1 MKRTNK
7 NRNTQLENLQT
18 IGLYYTFL
26 RRIAVDS
33 WHFDGLPFD
42 DKDICLRANNIL
54 NDSFISGVPAGLWKD
69 GDFFQVGT
77 ITGSGGV
84 TWYGGYTSYLCTTEI
99 STVNKDISEIATLIP
114 SIHENT
120 SYDFVSIDGM
130 CRHFAQLLYDCDRAI
145 SVNLKAQNT
154 PAILSAPDG
163 QELTV
168 ANLYEQV
175 AGHKP
180 VVYTRDMSPLK
191 SQYDDVRMV
200 AYQTPAQFVSGSI
213 EQVKSM
219 LLSDFLFMVG
229 VNNRTQ
235 AKSAQMTSPEIM
247 QDASTL
253 MVIRNSYQ
261 RAREH
266 FTDQCKEKFGLDV
279 KAEFTD
285 TIIGNE
291 SLIENCSPY
300 GTEQTIEPIDNTSQK
315 EGEK

>member
-1 MKRTNK
+1 MKRINK
-7 NRNTQLENLQT
+7 NKNTQYENIQT

-42 DKDICLRANNIL
+42 DPDICLRANNIL
-54 NDSFISGVPAGLWKD
+54 NDCFVNGLPAGLWKNS
-69 GDFFQVGT
+69 DFFQVGQ
-77 ITGSGGV
+77 IEGASGL
-84 TWYGGYTSYLCTTEI
+84 TWYGGYTKYQCLTQIDATQ
-99 STVNKDISEIATLIP
+99 KDINDIAVLLP
-114 SIHENT
+114 SIHSNS

-130 CRHFAQLLYDCDRAI
+130 CRHFAKLLYECDRAI
-145 SVNLKAQNT
+145 SVNLTAQNT

-163 QELTV
+163 QELTI
-168 ANLYEQV
+168 ANMYEQI

-180 VVYTRDMSPLK
+180 VVYTRNMSPLK

-213 EQVKSM
+213 EQVKNM

-235 AKSAQMTSPEIM
+235 VKSAQITSPEIM

-253 MVIRNSYQ
+253 MIIRSSYQ

-266 FTDQCKEKFGLDV
+266 FCEQCKTKFNLDISCN
-279 KAEFTD
+279 FTD
-285 TIIGNE
+285 NTIGNVSLLNQFTQNIE
-291 SLIENCSPY
+291 SVEGGDLIENS
-300 GTEQTIEPIDNTSQK
+300 NH
-315 EGEK
+315 

>member
-1 MKRTNK
+1 MKRNIKNK
-7 NRNTQLENLQT
+7 NTQLENLQT

-33 WHFDGLPFD
+33 WHFDGLPFQ

-54 NDSFISGVPAGLWKD
+54 NDCFVSGVPAGLWKTD
-69 GDFFQVGT
+69 EFFQVGH
-77 ITGSGGV
+77 ITGSSGL
-84 TWYGGYTSYLCTTEI
+84 TWYGGYTSYQCMTAI
-99 STVNKDISEIATLIP
+99 STISKDISEIATLIP
-114 SIHENT
+114 SIRENT

-130 CRHFAQLLYDCDRAI
+130 CRHFAQLLYDCDSAI

-163 QELTV
+163 QELTI
-168 ANLYEQV
+168 ANMYEQI

-191 SQYDDVRMV
+191 SQYDDIRMI
-200 AYQTPAQFVSGSI
+200 AYQTPAQFVSGNI

-247 QDASTL
+247 QDSSTL

-266 FTDQCKEKFGLDV
+266 FCDQCNEKFGLNV

-291 SLIENCSPY
+291 SLIDPFKPY
-300 GTEQTIEPIDNTSQK
+300 TNILDG
-315 EGEK
+315 GELHANSDH